1 MSDMLATVTS
11 FAGRLLR
18 QRSAKMKRL
27 CAGWWPRRQAV
38 IVHGERVLEG
48 VGRGVLSVAYGMVEL

>member
-1 MSDMLATVTS
+1 MTS